1 MTQQPFSP
9 RILARFLLCLPFF
22 VMLFMMVIEASL
34 HAPIPETRFGVF
46 RM

>member
-22 VMLFMMVIEASL
+22 VMLFMMVIE
-34 HAPIPETRFGVF
+34 RFLRADVLSKVGQ
-46 RM
+46 